1 MTIKDFF
8 EGKGNFAIHCDTE
21 EKAKKLLKEFD
32 KAGYHWRTGERYIAY
47 TNWGRHK
54 EKTCYSDDGCFGR
67 VGYFK
72 ICGYTII
79 EFDEIEDVQEVKH
92 GKWVKGKTDREYCS
106 ICHEVR
112 PYYFKET
119 LVNRYAEQK
128 KLSLINW
135 ECPYCPNCG
144 TKMDEKE
151 EEIV

>member
-47 TNWGRHK
+47 TNWERHK

-92 GKWVKGKTDREYCS
+92 GKWIYVGDPNFAHIVGFLYECSCCKRHIIVDYQFELREY
-106 ICHEVR
+106 
-112 PYYFKET
+112 
-119 LVNRYAEQK
+119 
-128 KLSLINW
+128 
-135 ECPYCPNCG
+135 PYCHCG
-144 TKMDEKE
+144 AKMDEKDE
-151 EEIV
+151 GNV

>member
-1 MTIKDFF
+1 MTIKEFF
-8 EGKGNFAIHCDTE
+8 RIKANLAIHCDTE
-21 EKAKKLLKEFD
+21 EKAKKLLEAFD
-32 KAGYHWRTGERYIAY
+32 KAGHRWKSGGSYKDIAWEIY
-47 TNWGRHK
+47 K
-54 EKTCYSDDGCFGR
+54 EETCYSNDRSYGR
-67 VGYFK
+67 VKYFK
-72 ICGYTII
+72 QCGYTII

-92 GKWVKGKTDREYCS
+92 GKWVKGESDRHYCS

-144 TKMDEKE
+144 AKMDKKE
-151 EEIV
+151 CV